1 MQIKSAE
8 FVTSVA
14 NIKNFPRGTT
24 PEFCFVGR
32 SNVGKSSLINLLA
45 AQKNLAI
52 TSKTPGRTR
61 LINLF
66 LVNKSF
72 YFVDLPG
79 YGFAKSAKQTTEAF
93 SNLIEDYFDFS
104 NNIKQIFILVDVRV
118 GATKLDE
125 QMAGFCFLK
134 NLPFTVIATKADK
147 LSKNELFVAK
157 QKIATTLKIGV
168 GNVIVASALKKVGRD
183 EILNVIESKLA

>member
-1 MQIKSAE
+1 MQIKQAE

-14 NIKNFPRGTT
+14 KIQNFPRGNT

-32 SNVGKSSLINLLA
+32 SNVGKSSLINLLTG
-45 AQKNLAI
+45 QKNLAI

-66 LVNKSF
+66 LINKTF

-93 SNLIEDYFDFS
+93 SNLIEEYFEYS
-104 NNIKQIFILVDVRV
+104 KNIKQIFILVDARV

-125 QMAGFCFLK
+125 QMASFCFVK
-134 NLPFTVIATKADK
+134 NLPFTIVATKADK
-147 LSKNELFVAK
+147 LSKNELNVAK

-168 GNVIVASALKKVGRD
+168 GNIVVASALKKVGRD
-183 EILNVIESKLA
+183 EILTIIESKL